1 MKENRNDLKN
11 ELKSEEK
18 NLNAPRRPNAE
29 RGGEPGKGSA
39 PAKNRDGRDNR
50 ENRDNRDNRG
60 RDNRNGRNHEGR
72 DGRDNR
78 EQREQV
84 RDKSAGKNA
93 KGKNKTNQNGQSGQN
108 GNKNADN
115 RKDTYVYV
123 LDGNIYINLTN
134 KCSNGCLFCVRNER
148 ASYYGNFLWLRHGD
162 PTPEKVIAAM
172 NALGDLSKYREV
184 VFCGFG
190 EPTYKMSEMAAVADY
205 AHAKG
210 LGTRLNTNGQGD
222 LINKRE
228 IVPELK
234 GKIDK
239 INISLNASSAEKYQ
253 PVCRSQFKEAGYTAI
268 LDFARQCRRAG
279 IECWFSVVDIVGEE
293 EVAACRRVADSV
305 GIPLRVR
312 KYIADS

>member
-39 PAKNRDGRDNR
+39 PAKNRD
-50 ENRDNRDNRG
+50 NRDNRDNRG

-93 KGKNKTNQNGQSGQN
+93 KGKNKFNQNGQSGQN

-162 PTPEKVIAAM
+162 PTPEK
-172 NALGDLSKYREV
+172 
-184 VFCGFG
+184 
-190 EPTYKMSEMAAVADY
+190 
-205 AHAKG
+205 
-210 LGTRLNTNGQGD
+210 
-222 LINKRE
+222 
-228 IVPELK
+228 
-234 GKIDK
+234 
-239 INISLNASSAEKYQ
+239 
-253 PVCRSQFKEAGYTAI
+253 AG
-268 LDFARQCRRAG
+268 
-279 IECWFSVVDIVGEE
+279 
-293 EVAACRRVADSV
+293 
-305 GIPLRVR
+305 
-312 KYIADS
+312 